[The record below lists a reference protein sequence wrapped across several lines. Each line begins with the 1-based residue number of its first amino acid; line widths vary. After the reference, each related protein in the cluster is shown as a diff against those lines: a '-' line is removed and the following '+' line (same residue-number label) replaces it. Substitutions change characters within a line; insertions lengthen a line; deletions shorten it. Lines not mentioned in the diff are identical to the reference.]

1 MKRRQE
7 GGRSRHAKR
16 EACAS
21 CGARATNVIVI
32 GELLAGMTLPP
43 FHVCR
48 HCDDVYRSSPTKEA
62 AERFVLEMVQERL
75 RRLRERY

>member
-1 MKRRQE
+1 MDARKRQ
-7 GGRSRHAKR
+7 SRAKFVP
-16 EACAS
+16 CAS
-21 CGARATNVIVI
+21 CGGRATHVIVI

-62 AERFVLEMVQERL
+62 ADRFVLEMVQERL